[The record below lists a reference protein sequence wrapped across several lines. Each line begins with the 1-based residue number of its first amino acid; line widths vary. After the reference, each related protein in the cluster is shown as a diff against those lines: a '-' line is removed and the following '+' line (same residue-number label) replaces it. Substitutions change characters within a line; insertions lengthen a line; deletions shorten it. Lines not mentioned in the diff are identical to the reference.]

1 MILKP
6 VPHPLCLDADLL
18 SLPVEQYLHDFR
30 GGLLALPESER
41 DQIVSEV
48 RLQVGAQA
56 REGEA
61 AVQRLLRRLG
71 SPEQLAAQFT
81 LRHELALGV
90 QQSNPLGL
98 LWVLL
103 RLASTSVIAFF
114 GGMAVFILLV
124 AGFSLMI
131 LPIVKIMYP
140 HGVDIPAGA
149 GWAAME
155 FRVEPSNLVPAGY
168 VPLPFMH
175 AFVVGVVGVVLVGMA
190 VALLRSLGRSLLRGV
205 KRRTQMS
212 GS

>member
-6 VPHPLCLDADLL
+6 VPQPLCLDADLL

-56 REGEA
+56 RGGEA

-90 QQSNPLGL
+90 QQSNPLG
-98 LWVLL
+98 
-103 RLASTSVIAFF
+103 SGPIK
-114 GGMAVFILLV
+114 IL
-124 AGFSLMI
+124 
-131 LPIVKIMYP
+131 
-140 HGVDIPAGA
+140 
-149 GWAAME
+149 
-155 FRVEPSNLVPAGY
+155 N
-168 VPLPFMH
+168 
-175 AFVVGVVGVVLVGMA
+175 
-190 VALLRSLGRSLLRGV
+190 
-205 KRRTQMS
+205 
-212 GS
+212 